1 MVKKRVKPI
10 INELSAKVL
19 LCINTNKKYSAEISK
34 ELGLPQP
41 NVYRE
46 LISLTEE
53 RYLIAHL
60 KNNNPKNKKIFSID
74 WEKIGSKFIVF
85 CIDKI
90 NTYQKKFTNMSR
102 NKYIIELLKVSFVE
116 NYELYK
122 NHSLKL
128 KKIKEIFED
137 LFNQMIYQIP
147 PHTHRD
153 LINKSKEERQ
163 LKIFLEFTKFLE
175 KNISA
180 HQADM
185 IGEFYHQVVGDGI
198 YMGSSKKNN

>member
-60 KNNNPKNKKIFSID
+60 KNNNPKNKKI
-74 WEKIGSKFIVF
+74 
-85 CIDKI
+85 
-90 NTYQKKFTNMSR
+90 
-102 NKYIIELLKVSFVE
+102 YII
-116 NYELYK
+116 
-122 NHSLKL
+122 
-128 KKIKEIFED
+128 
-137 LFNQMIYQIP
+137 
-147 PHTHRD
+147 
-153 LINKSKEERQ
+153 
-163 LKIFLEFTKFLE
+163 
-175 KNISA
+175 
-180 HQADM
+180 
-185 IGEFYHQVVGDGI
+185 
-198 YMGSSKKNN
+198 